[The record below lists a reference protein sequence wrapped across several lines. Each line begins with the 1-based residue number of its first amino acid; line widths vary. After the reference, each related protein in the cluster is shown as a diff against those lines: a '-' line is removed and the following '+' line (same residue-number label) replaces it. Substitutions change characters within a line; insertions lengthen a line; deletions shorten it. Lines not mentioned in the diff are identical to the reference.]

1 MTSDI
6 ARKPGRAGSTGA
18 RVPAHIEVRDEAIR
32 VVVAVAIEREGRVL
46 VIREEDEPD
55 HHAWVFPQGYP
66 KPGEGLAEAARRE
79 AFEELG
85 MDVELDGLLGVYEGF
100 SGSTV
105 EPRIHRVTICYRAH
119 PVQNATPRASREAI
133 DSAWIDPD
141 AIPPGSLPSI
151 RRPLEDLRAARTPSG
166 RRPHRSAAAGRRPAT
181 P

>member
-1 MTSDI
+1 MTSDS
-6 ARKPGRAGSTGA
+6 ARKPGRSSSASGDL
-18 RVPAHIEVRDEAIR
+18 PAHIEVRDEEIR
-32 VVVAVAIEREGRVL
+32 VVVAVAIQREGRVL

-66 KPGEGLAEAARRE
+66 KPGEGLTEAARRE

-100 SGSTV
+100 SESTV
-105 EPRIHRVTICYRAH
+105 GPRTHRVTICYRAH
-119 PVQNATPRASREAI
+119 PVQNVTPRASREAI

-141 AIPPGSLPSI
+141 SVAPASMPSI
-151 RRPLEDLRAARTPSG
+151 RRPLEDLRAGA
-166 RRPHRSAAAGRRPAT
+166 AAAGRRPRRSPGAGRRSVT

>member
-1 MTSDI
+1 MTSESP
-6 ARKPGRAGSTGA
+6 RKPGRAGSPGGDF
-18 RVPAHIEVRDEAIR
+18 PAHIEVRDDEIR
-32 VVVAVAIEREGRVL
+32 VVVAVAIQREGRVL

-85 MDVELDGLLGVYEGF
+85 LDVELDGLLGVYEGF
-100 SGSTV
+100 SEPGV

-133 DSAWIDPD
+133 DSAWIDP
-141 AIPPGSLPSI
+141 ASIAPASMPSI
-151 RRPLEDLRAARTPSG
+151 RRPLEDLRASSP
-166 RRPHRSAAAGRRPAT
+166 AAGRRPRRPSGTARRAVT